1 MASPSS
7 ILAGKAT
14 IFLGLEDNQ
23 LKAGL
28 NKSSS
33 MLSNFASS
41 ASSLFQNLTFA
52 HYALSNVVRPIVD
65 VYAQFDDQMRLT
77 KAVTGATGDQFQLL
91 TDRAKQL
98 GRDTA
103 FTASEVASGMTA
115 LGRMGFTTD
124 EIDKSISSVMDLSR
138 ATGTDLAQSA
148 DIAANSLRMFKLE
161 SSEMSHV
168 ADVLT
173 AAANGA
179 AQTLPDLFEALKM
192 AGPQAAT
199 ANESITDVA
208 GAIGIMAN
216 VGIKG
221 SLAGTALRR
230 AYVNMANP
238 KIQDFLKQYNIQT
251 VDATGN
257 LRKMKDIIMD
267 VGRVMQS
274 MGTAE
279 KMSFAEEVFDMRGSF
294 VGLSLGGNV
303 EGMQEFIAKLEQAEG
318 VAAKTAAEM
327 ESGMGG
333 AIRLMTS
340 AMEGLVIAIGETI
353 NDLIVFGA
361 GFAENVTRNIVKFIE
376 ATPGIAR
383 VIAGIGVAVIPAIAG
398 LIALAVG
405 MKAAALASGLLQTA
419 IHGVQTA
426 LTVLSSHPIIAILT
440 VAAAAIALHVARLR
454 IMAAEIE
461 NTKNKQAQLNR
472 ELHQQGAQ
480 NTQAQTN
487 AVLATGD
494 FDRLAELAELS
505 RQQRLTN
512 AELLEADA
520 LIQRLEPYGSSYYAQ
535 LDAVAGS
542 LTLAA
547 DAQRRFN
554 ATANA
559 TQLPGLEAERDKI
572 LEIVK
577 AIEAERDATIKRNGV
592 RAVMRNQVAQE
603 QAQVRIDE
611 QMAKVN
617 ELKLRIDELKKPI
630 PLDVQPPKDMPPSI
644 ADLENAAKTLAEL
657 ETKMADAG
665 KTDAQR
671 KEDELQRQ
679 NALYQEQIDLLAGV
693 AKAKAAQSQQAI
705 SELKDRQKDAF
716 QSPEERKA
724 AIDDATAKLDAAKE
738 RKTEAGRD
746 VAGWQ
751 RWQQEG
757 NELFDPAKLQEGQL
771 QLFLAEEEV
780 NKLQAS
786 LDKLNASETTA
797 DIQLK
802 IDAEAAKLSEAD
814 AEIEALQ
821 KRLEDYEALADV
833 ARRKE
838 ATGIMADVAKR
849 DEERNAAAEDEN
861 WRAGID
867 SIFKT
872 SSIADAIDQATQ
884 KLNAERDNEAKIR
897 SELDVA
903 NANNDTDAM
912 RTLVASLQ
920 QSQERQGFID
930 KKIRDAG
937 GAQQEAE
944 KTGSTLAAGALAGF
958 VTTDVMAMLGGG
970 TGGPEEETAKNTRV
984 MAENIAVMIDV
995 IRTRKPAAFA

>member
-14 IFLGLEDNQ
+14 ISLGLEDNQ

-33 MLSNFASS
+33 MLSSFASS

-52 HYALSNVVRPIVD
+52 HYAFSNVVRPVID
-65 VYAQFDDQMRLT
+65 LYAQFDDQMRLT

-91 TDRAKQL
+91 TERAKQL

-103 FTASEVASGMTA
+103 FTATEVAAGMTA
-115 LGRMGFTTD
+115 LGRMGFSPA
-124 EIDKSISSVMDLSR
+124 EIDVAIASVMDLSM

-173 AAANGA
+173 AAANGS

-230 AYVNMANP
+230 AYINMANP
-238 KIQDFLKQYNIQT
+238 KIQDFLKQYNIKT
-251 VDATGN
+251 VDAAGN
-257 LRKMKDIIMD
+257 LRKMKDIIIE
-267 VGRVMQS
+267 VGRAMQG

-279 KMSFAEEVFDMRGSF
+279 KMSFAEDVFDMRGSF
-294 VGLSLGGNV
+294 VGLTLGGNV

-318 VAAKTAAEM
+318 VAVKTAGEM

-333 AIRLMTS
+333 AIRLMKS

-353 NDLIVFGA
+353 NDLIIFGA
-361 GFAENVTRNIVKFIE
+361 GFAENVTRNIIKFIE
-376 ATPGIAR
+376 ATPGIAK
-383 VIAGIGVAVIPAIAG
+383 VIAGIGAAVIPAVAG
-398 LIALAVG
+398 LVALAVS
-405 MKAAALASGLLQTA
+405 MKGVSLAAGLCKTA
-419 IHGVQTA
+419 IHGVQMA
-426 LTVLSSHPIIAILT
+426 LTSLSSHPIIAILT
-440 VAAAAIALHVARLR
+440 VVAAAIALHIARLR
-454 IMAAEIE
+454 IMSAEIQK
-461 NTKNKQAQLNR
+461 TKDQQAGLNR
-472 ELHQQGAQ
+472 ELEKQGQQNQQ
-480 NTQAQTN
+480 NQTN
-487 AVLATGD
+487 AQTAGTQ
-494 FDRLAELAELS
+494 FQRLAELSELS
-505 RQQRLTN
+505 RRQKLSN

-520 LIQRLEPYGSSYYAQ
+520 LIQRLEPYGSAYYAQ

-542 LTLAA
+542 LTIAA

-554 ATANA
+554 AAANA
-559 TQLPGLEAERDKI
+559 LQLPGLEAERDKM

-592 RAVMRNQVAQE
+592 RAVMRNQVVQE
-603 QAQVRIDE
+603 QAQVRIDA
-611 QMAKVN
+611 QMAQVK
-617 ELKLRIDELKKPI
+617 ELQACIDELKKPI
-630 PLDVQPPKDMPPSI
+630 PLDIQTPKDLPPSI
-644 ADLENAAKTLAEL
+644 ADLENAAKTLADL
-657 ETKMADAG
+657 EEKMAAEG
-665 KTDAQR
+665 KTEAQR
-671 KEDELQRQ
+671 KADELNRQ
-679 NALYQEQIDLLAGV
+679 NQLYREQIDLLTDV
-693 AKAKAAQSQQAI
+693 AEAKAAQARLVVTELEARKESAEFDDPDQREAVAT
-705 SELKDRQKDAF
+705 ETVAKLKDAQEAQKFAN
-716 QSPEERKA
+716 E
-724 AIDDATAKLDAAKE
+724 
-738 RKTEAGRD
+738 D

-751 RWQQEG
+751 RWKREG
-757 NELFDPAKLQEGQL
+757 NELFDEGKLVDAQL
-771 QLFLAEEEV
+771 QLFAADEEV
-780 NKLQAS
+780 KKLQAR
-786 LDKLNASETTA
+786 LEELNESQTTA
-797 DIQLK
+797 DIQIK
-802 IDAEAAKLSEAD
+802 IDAEMTKLGEAN
-814 AEIEALQ
+814 AEVEALQ
-821 KRLEDYEALADV
+821 KRMEQYQTLSDV
-833 ARRKE
+833 ASRKE
-838 ATGIMADVAKR
+838 AESIMGDVAKR
-849 DEERNAAAEDEN
+849 DEERRATIEEEG

-872 SSIADAIDQATQ
+872 SSIGDAIDQATQ
-884 KLNAERDNEAKIR
+884 MLNSERDNEANIR

-903 NANNDTDAM
+903 NANNDTDTM

-944 KTGSTLAAGALAGF
+944 KTGGTLATGTLAGF
-958 VTTDVMAMLGGG
+958 VTADVMAMLGGAS
-970 TGGPEEETAKNTRV
+970 GPEEETARNTRS
-984 MAENIAVMIDV
+984 MAANIAVMIDV
-995 IRTRKPAAFA
+995 LRNRKPAAFA